1 MEVISPAALFD
12 ARPTALGWRAWW
24 RGRRT
29 VDEIVSGLYIG
40 GFPTRSGPIPAM
52 LADLGISH
60 IVTTTF
66 AVPDP
71 IAGTTSRHVPFL
83 DAGIPPLEPVVAAA
97 VDSAQRIE
105 RGSRV
110 YVHCGHGLD
119 RCALLAAF
127 IVRELDPSLD
137 GPAIVRLIRARRGPE
152 ALHNRRFAR
161 LVNDL
166 GPVHGPTGDHPTLP
180 PTLVP
185 GELASLLGVA
195 ATAPRS
201 PAAMLSTPAM
211 LTGPE

>member
-1 MEVISPAALFD
+1 MAIVSPAALFD

-40 GFPTRSGPIPAM
+40 GFPARSGPIPAI

-60 IVTTTF
+60 VVTTTF

-83 DAGIPPLEPVVAAA
+83 DAGIPALEPIVAAA
-97 VDSAQRIE
+97 VDSARRIE
-105 RGSRV
+105 RGGRV

-127 IVRELDPSLD
+127 IVRELEPGLG
-137 GPAIVRLIRARRGPE
+137 GPAIVRLIRTRRGPE

-161 LVNDL
+161 LVGDL
-166 GPVHGPTGDHPTLP
+166 APVQGPARHRPTHP
-180 PTLVP
+180 PTLMP
-185 GELASLLGVA
+185 GERASLLGAA

-201 PAAMLSTPAM
+201 PAAMLSNPAM
-211 LTGPE
+211 MTGPE